1 MKTNRRS
8 ITGGLVGLGLVG
20 ALLTGGVVAAQAATG
35 DGTTP
40 QPVSTSSPAVG
51 IRQFGHMS
59 GTMLGQNSPMTA
71 VARYLGLNQ
80 TELQDRLMS
89 GESLAAVA
97 KSQGRSL
104 PGLTDAMLAAQ
115 KANLGTNTT
124 LTSDQK
130 TAVVAQM
137 KIRIDTM
144 VNATHTPGEGM
155 GMGMGMGIG
164 MGVEP
169 GAGMGMHADP
179 GMGSGMGSGMTPT
192 TR

>member
-20 ALLTGGVVAAQAATG
+20 ALLTGGVVAAQADAG

-104 PGLTDAMLAAQ
+104 SGLTDAMFAAL
-115 KANLGTNTT
+115 KTNLGTNTT

-130 TAVVAQM
+130 AAVMAQL
-137 KIRIDTM
+137 KIRVDTM

-155 GMGMGMGIG
+155 GMGMG
-164 MGVEP
+164 VDP

>member
-1 MKTNRRS
+1 
-8 ITGGLVGLGLVG
+8 
-20 ALLTGGVVAAQAATG
+20 
-35 DGTTP
+35 
-40 QPVSTSSPAVG
+40 
-51 IRQFGHMS
+51 
-59 GTMLGQNSPMTA
+59 MTA

-97 KSQGRSL
+97 KSQGKSVS
-104 PGLTDAMLAAQ
+104 GLTDAMFAAL

-130 TAVVAQM
+130 TAVVAQL
-137 KIRIDTM
+137 KIRVDTM
-144 VNATHTPGEGM
+144 VNATHTPGE

>member
-20 ALLTGGVVAAQAATG
+20 ALLTGGVVAAQADAG

-97 KSQGRSL
+97 KSQGKSVS
-104 PGLTDAMLAAQ
+104 GLTDAMFAAL

-130 TAVVAQM
+130 TAVVAQL
-137 KIRIDTM
+137 KIRVDTM

-155 GMGMGMGIG
+155 GVGMGMG

>member
-20 ALLTGGVVAAQAATG
+20 ALLTGGVVAAQADAG

-97 KSQGRSL
+97 KSQGKSVS
-104 PGLTDAMLAAQ
+104 GLTDAMFAAL
-115 KANLGTNTT
+115 KTNLGTKTI

-130 TAVVAQM
+130 TAVVAQL
-137 KIRIDTM
+137 KIRMDTM

-155 GMGMGMGIG
+155 GVGMGMG